1 MAISINNNY
10 AANLGAALLNKS
22 SNIQEKLIKQLA
34 SGLSINSAADNPAGL
49 AVSTNMTSQ
58 IDEYSVG
65 LQNSNDG
72 MSLLQTADG
81 GAGSISDMLQTQREL
96 ALQSMNGTYNAADR
110 GAMNEQFN
118 QLTTE
123 IDRVA
128 NTTAFNGINLLSN
141 QDATGTP
148 QAGNPAP
155 ISIQTT
161 ADSTQSLSL
170 ANFNTNTTG
179 GVFGSTPYNTNNI
192 ATDTAAAT
200 TVTAIDSALSNISSV
215 RANWGAEQNRL
226 DSTVNNL
233 TTTQVNL
240 SAARSQIQDTDY
252 AKTVAAMIN
261 QQTYQQVGI
270 AMLAQRNA
278 NASQVLS
285 LLK

>member
-10 AANLGAALLNKS
+10 AASVGAALLNKS

-49 AVSTNMTSQ
+49 AVSTGMTSQ

-81 GAGSISDMLQTQREL
+81 GAENITDMLQTQREL

-110 GAMNEQFN
+110 GAMNEQFT
-118 QLTTE
+118 QLTAE

-141 QDATGTP
+141 QDSTGTP

-170 ANFNTNTTG
+170 ANFNTTTTG
-179 GVFGSTPYNTNNI
+179 GVFGSTPYNSNNI

-200 TVTAIDSALSNISSV
+200 TVNAIDSALSNISTV

-233 TTTQVNL
+233 ATTQVNL

-278 NASQVLS
+278 NSSQVLS

>member
-1 MAISINNNY
+1 MAISINSNY
-10 AANLGAALLNKS
+10 AASLSTALLNKS
-22 SNIQEKLIKQLA
+22 SNAQEKLIQQLA
-34 SGLSINSAADNPAGL
+34 SGLSINNASDNAAGL
-49 AVSTNMTSQ
+49 AVSTNMTTQ

-65 LQNSNDG
+65 MQNSNDG
-72 MSLLQTADG
+72 ISLLQTADG
-81 GAGSISDMLQTQREL
+81 GAANISDMLQTQRDL

-110 GAMNEQFN
+110 SAMNEQFN
-118 QLTTE
+118 QLTAE

-128 NTTAFNGINLLSN
+128 NTTSFNGINLLSN
-141 QDATGTP
+141 QNASGTP

-161 ADSTQSLSL
+161 ANSSQSIDL
-170 ANFNTNTTG
+170 ANFSTSTTG
-179 GVFGSTPYNTNNI
+179 GVFGGTPYNSNNI

-200 TVTAIDSALSNISSV
+200 TVTAIDSALSNISTT

-233 TTTQVNL
+233 STTQVNL

-252 AKTVAAMIN
+252 AKTVAALVN

-278 NASQVLS
+278 NSSQVMS